1 MIFWHFGHEGRTLAL
16 PCLFVG
22 GTGMCRG
29 VGVQVIT
36 FSTKPIISGEKLRLS
51 KRRRYSS
58 FICDFAL
65 LWGLL
70 VSKFPAWYDGTI
82 CEMYLVSLCYVSRT
96 KLFLKPSSIFSL
108 QEAHDATDL
117 SFDSWPKFLSKDWL
131 LLLMHHFN
139 GFIGFARSACWRVC
153 RDRKWPF
160 QPQRGKEF
168 RCQFKV
174 AVHKL
179 QWSVSWKIK
188 SVFNTF

>member
-1 MIFWHFGHEGRTLAL
+1 
-16 PCLFVG
+16 
-22 GTGMCRG
+22 MCRG

-70 VSKFPAWYDGTI
+70 VSKFSRMVWWYD
-82 CEMYLVSLCYVSRT
+82 LWDVSLCYVSRT
-96 KLFLKPSSIFSL
+96 KLFLRPSSIFSL

-117 SFDSWPKFLSKDWL
+117 SFDSLPDQCGQSFFPKIDCSFWCTISTGL
-131 LLLMHHFN
+131 
-139 GFIGFARSACWRVC
+139 IGFARSACWRVC

-174 AVHKL
+174 AVHEL